1 MRFLVRTLTPLLP
14 LLAFLACSDDS
25 PNDTA
30 DGGGGD
36 GGRTNAEQLVLPFVV
51 SQQGTL
57 QSDGQEQRRG
67 ALVAVQQLNSLGG
80 ILGRQVRLEYL
91 EDNSDPA
98 AAAGL
103 ASRLAELAAPVVIGP
118 TGSPA
123 AATLRAAAPNQ
134 VFVSASATSP
144 VLDTVAG
151 DAGVAASTIFFRTA
165 ASDTLLAKGLT
176 LLLSGGEISVDGGA
190 DGCQSLAIVNSDDD
204 YGRPI
209 ADRVAQL
216 LGLTTTQVTK
226 RIPIQGTLAQPE
238 YYAGVANSVLQSEQR
253 CQLVIAPAEIG
264 ANYVR
269 SFRQALTTAGK
280 DWASFQTFGSNALRT
295 DAFLKNSLEDPAI
308 PTSTNLADGVR
319 MVAANTQGD
328 LLNFSPFRTLFESQF
343 PGVGPGLS
351 ANAYD
356 AVIVTALAMEAAGAG
371 ADGPAVTEALLRVSK
386 LGTAYGPKN
395 VGDAIA
401 AIRRGEDVDYVGA
414 SGSLDFDNKGQV
426 LSDFLVW
433 RVDSGKFVNTSRFTQ
448 SDVQQ

>member
-1 MRFLVRTLTPLLP
+1 MRFLLRTLLP
-14 LLAFLACSDDS
+14 LLALVACSDDS
-25 PNDTA
+25 SSDAPD
-30 DGGGGD
+30 GGD
-36 GGRTNAEQLVLPFVV
+36 GGARTIGEQLVLPFVV

-57 QSDGQEQRRG
+57 QNEGQEQRRG

-80 ILGRQVRLEYL
+80 ILGSQVRLEYL

-98 AAAGL
+98 AAAEL
-103 ASRLAELAAPVVIGP
+103 ASKLATLAKPIVIGP

-123 AATLRAAAPNQ
+123 AATLRAAAPGQ

-144 VLDTVAG
+144 VLDTIAG
-151 DAGVAASTIFFRTA
+151 DAGAAPSTIFFRTA

-176 LLLSGGEISVDGGA
+176 LLLSSGENTVDGGA
-190 DGCQSLAIVNSDDD
+190 LGCQTLAIVNSDDD

-216 LGLTTTQVTK
+216 LGLTTSVISK
-226 RIPIQGTLAQPE
+226 RIPIPGTLQAPDF
-238 YYAGVANSVLQSEQR
+238 YVGIANSVLSTEQR

-280 DWASFQTFGSNALRT
+280 EWGSFQTFGSNALRT

-308 PTSTNLADGVR
+308 ATSTNLADGVR

-328 LLNFSPFRTLFESQF
+328 TLNFSPFRTLFESQF
-343 PGVGPGLS
+343 PGVGTGLS

-356 AVIVTALAMEAAGAG
+356 AVIVTALALEAAGVG
-371 ADGPAVTEALLRVSK
+371 ADGAAVSDALLRVSK

-395 VGDAIA
+395 VGDALQ
-401 AIRRGEDVDYVGA
+401 AIRRGEDIDYVGA

-433 RVDSGKFVNTSRFTQ
+433 RVDAGEFVNTSRFTQ